1 MNDRKK
7 NVSPQDELR
16 ALLNEEYDASTVVG
30 LEKVFV
36 IHTQN
41 VARASEIA
49 TRNLSVHVH
58 EKLRGTTLSRRYA
71 VYATSAFVLSSL
83 VAVLVFVNSQTQPIV
98 VVSQVASKS
107 TSTSGTNQVL
117 TTNSIAE
124 ISSLA
129 AKSVPHQGI
138 TVTAKIGSRDVAAI
152 ARDAEEDQLIS
163 TISESMVSTDL
174 WILQESDV
182 DNLFAEQKNGL

>member
-1 MNDRKK
+1 MKDRKK

-16 ALLNEEYDASTVVG
+16 ALLNEEYDASAVVS

-36 IHTQN
+36 IHTQS

-58 EKLRGTTLSRRYA
+58 EKLRGTTSRRRYA

-83 VAVLVFVNSQTQPIV
+83 AAVLVFVNSQTQPIA
-98 VVSQVASKS
+98 VVSQVAS

-117 TTNSIAE
+117 TTNSIAR
-124 ISSLA
+124 ISSPP
-129 AKSVPHQGI
+129 AKYVPHQGI
-138 TVTAKIGSRDVAAI
+138 TATAKIGSRDVAAI

-163 TISESMVSTDL
+163 TISESVVSTDL